1 MHLLVFSAFPR
12 QRRMALD
19 IGRHVSMHLLVLS
32 AFRLGMRDAHF
43 DKLNMSQCTFWCS
56 VLSDAAMP
64 DSSSARTGQSQ
75 CTFWCSV
82 LSDMDITASIYNSA
96 RDVSMHLLVLSAF
109 RQLSIW
115 RLTILINMSQCTFWC
130 SVLSDSRS
138 ARSRR
143 SSSCCLNAPS
153 GAQCFPTGFVVGG
166 SVFDA
171 RRSQCT
177 FWCSVLSDASGGA
190 GGAFMG
196 FASQCTFWCSVL
208 SDTES
213 TLSPLPGRLSQCTF
227 WCSVLSDL
235 PKCRLS

>member
-1 MHLLVFSAFPR
+1 MSDVAEVPSRSGERRPIHRLELRAFRPDRRRLHRLDRASVLMHFLVLSTFRRYKIAGRENQVLSRLNLVLSAFPR

-43 DKLNMSQCTFWCS
+43 DKLNM
-56 VLSDAAMP
+56 
-64 DSSSARTGQSQ
+64 SQ

-130 SVLSDSRS
+130 SVLSDTRLFAIVNRVDPVSMH
-138 ARSRR
+138 
-143 SSSCCLNAPS
+143 LL
-153 GAQCFPTGFVVGG
+153 
-166 SVFDA
+166 
-171 RRSQCT
+171 
-177 FWCSVLSDASGGA
+177 VLS
-190 GGAFMG
+190 AFRL
-196 FASQCTFWCSVL
+196 AIRTVA
-208 SDTES
+208 
-213 TLSPLPGRLSQCTF
+213 PLLVMLSQCTF
-227 WCSVLSDL
+227 WCSVLSD
-235 PKCRLS
+235 RIRGGRVGI